1 MTTFTTED
9 RLSAYEPA
17 RNPLTDEQIMEIWTK
32 ALISPTEANIYA
44 FARALEAAH
53 GIV

>member
-9 RLSAYEPA
+9 RIAVEQKK
-17 RNPLTDEQIMEIWTK
+17 PLTDEHIKQIWEK
-32 ALISPTEANIYA
+32 ALISPTEANFYK

-53 GIV
+53 GIF